1 MLERRNMGIYIQKF
15 GKLGQ
20 RYFKPDEIEY
30 SPHSGDCIKVLNK
43 QNGKEKTYVV
53 INEDV
58 GDLRLHTR
66 ELMPRVHYTICDE
79 KHLDNICMFSVSAL
93 LDKERWILRIYDSF
107 GIERKRNGI
116 FSFVDTLDR
125 YVTITLLIGKYKRED
140 TFNVKVPCEL
150 RN

>member
-1 MLERRNMGIYIQKF
+1 MDIYIQKF
-15 GKLGQ
+15 GKLEQ
-20 RYFKPDEIEY
+20 RYFEPDEIEY

-66 ELMPRVHYTICDE
+66 ELMPRVRYTICDE

-116 FSFVDTLDR
+116 YSFVDTLDQDIAI
-125 YVTITLLIGKYKRED
+125 TILIGKYKRKY
-140 TFNVKVPCEL
+140 TFNVKIPCEL
-150 RN
+150 KN

>member
-1 MLERRNMGIYIQKF
+1 MGIYIQKF

-79 KHLDNICMFSVSAL
+79 NIWIIFICLVFQLCLIKKGGYCVYMIRLVL
-93 LDKERWILRIYDSF
+93 KENEMEYIRLSIH
-107 GIERKRNGI
+107 
-116 FSFVDTLDR
+116 
-125 YVTITLLIGKYKRED
+125 
-140 TFNVKVPCEL
+140 
-150 RN
+150 

>member
-1 MLERRNMGIYIQKF
+1 MLERRNMDIYIQKF
-15 GKLGQ
+15 GKLEQ
-20 RYFKPDEIEY
+20 RYFEPDEIEY

-66 ELMPRVHYTICDE
+66 ELMPRVRYTICDE

-116 FSFVDTLDR
+116 YSFVDTLDQDIAI
-125 YVTITLLIGKYKRED
+125 TILIGKYKRKD
-140 TFNVKVPCEL
+140 TFNVKIPCEL
-150 RN
+150 KN

>member
-1 MLERRNMGIYIQKF
+1 MDIYIQKF
-15 GKLGQ
+15 GKLEQ
-20 RYFKPDEIEY
+20 RYFEPDEIEY

-58 GDLRLHTR
+58 CNLRLHTR
-66 ELMPRVHYTICDE
+66 ELMPRVRYTICDE

-116 FSFVDTLDR
+116 YSFVDTLDQDIAI
-125 YVTITLLIGKYKRED
+125 TILIGKYKRKD
-140 TFNVKVPCEL
+140 TFNVKIPCEL
-150 RN
+150 KN